1 MGEGLMHPKDREKTW
16 PRGMQAHL
24 SMKECESRGPLME
37 LLERFSDEES
47 CEGRLLEEE
56 GLRRLCLPG
65 VRQYVLLEGLRPR
78 AQVAVHEVLAPGER
92 ERRDY

>member
-1 MGEGLMHPKDREKTW
+1 MAKGHSG
-16 PRGMQAHL
+16 AL
-24 SMKECESRGPLME
+24 SRRECESKETLMG

-78 AQVAVHEVLAPGER
+78 TQVAVHEVLAPGER

>member
-1 MGEGLMHPKDREKTW
+1 MREQRDIDGPFEEVLRRGVVRGEAY
-16 PRGMQAHL
+16 RG
-24 SMKECESRGPLME
+24 
-37 LLERFSDEES
+37 
-47 CEGRLLEEE
+47 E

>member
-1 MGEGLMHPKDREKTW
+1 MVKGHAG
-16 PRGMQAHL
+16 AL
-24 SMKECESRGPLME
+24 SRRECESKETLMG

-65 VRQYVLLEGLRPR
+65 VRQYVLLEGLRPC

-92 ERRDY
+92 ERRNY

>member
-1 MGEGLMHPKDREKTW
+1 MAKGNAG
-16 PRGMQAHL
+16 AL
-24 SMKECESRGPLME
+24 SRLECESKGTLMG

-47 CEGRLLEEE
+47 CEGRLARGE

-65 VRQYVLLEGLRPR
+65 VRQYVLLEGLRLR
-78 AQVAVHEVLAPGER
+78 AQVAVHEVLTPGER

>member
-1 MGEGLMHPKDREKTW
+1 MVKGHAGALSRREYESKETLMG
-16 PRGMQAHL
+16 
-24 SMKECESRGPLME
+24 
-37 LLERFSDEES
+37 LLKRFSDEES

-56 GLRRLCLPG
+56 VLRRLCLPG

>member
-1 MGEGLMHPKDREKTW
+1 MAKGHAGALNR
-16 PRGMQAHL
+16 R
-24 SMKECESRGPLME
+24 ECESKETLMG
-37 LLERFSDEES
+37 LLKKFSDEES
-47 CEGRLLEEE
+47 CEGRLIEEE

>member
-1 MGEGLMHPKDREKTW
+1 MREQRDIDGPFEEVLRRGVVRGEAA
-16 PRGMQAHL
+16 RG
-24 SMKECESRGPLME
+24 EV
-37 LLERFSDEES
+37 
-47 CEGRLLEEE
+47 
-56 GLRRLCLPG
+56 LRRLCLPG

>member
-1 MGEGLMHPKDREKTW
+1 MVKGHAGALSRREYESKETLLMG
-16 PRGMQAHL
+16 
-24 SMKECESRGPLME
+24 
-37 LLERFSDEES
+37 LLKRFSDEES

>member
-1 MGEGLMHPKDREKTW
+1 MVKGHAG
-16 PRGMQAHL
+16 AL
-24 SMKECESRGPLME
+24 SRRECESKETLMG

-56 GLRRLCLPG
+56 VPRRLCLPG

>member
-1 MGEGLMHPKDREKTW
+1 MAKGHAGALSRREYESKETLMG
-16 PRGMQAHL
+16 
-24 SMKECESRGPLME
+24 

-47 CEGRLLEEE
+47 CEGRLARGE

-65 VRQYVLLEGLRPR
+65 VRQCVLLEGLRPR
-78 AQVAVHEVLAPGER
+78 TQVAVHEVLASGER

>member
-1 MGEGLMHPKDREKTW
+1 MVKGHAG
-16 PRGMQAHL
+16 AL
-24 SMKECESRGPLME
+24 SRRECESKGTLMG

-56 GLRRLCLPG
+56 GLWRLCLPG

-78 AQVAVHEVLAPGER
+78 AQVAVHEVHTPGER

>member
-1 MGEGLMHPKDREKTW
+1 MVKGYAD
-16 PRGMQAHL
+16 AL
-24 SMKECESRGPLME
+24 SRRECESKETLMG

>member
-1 MGEGLMHPKDREKTW
+1 MAKGHAVALCR
-16 PRGMQAHL
+16 R
-24 SMKECESRGPLME
+24 ECESKETLMG
-37 LLERFSDEES
+37 LLKRFSDEES

>member
-1 MGEGLMHPKDREKTW
+1 MVKGHAG
-16 PRGMQAHL
+16 AL
-24 SMKECESRGPLME
+24 SRRECESKETLMG
-37 LLERFSDEES
+37 LLKRFSDEES

-56 GLRRLCLPG
+56 VLRRLCLPG

-78 AQVAVHEVLAPGER
+78 AQVAVHEVLTPGER

>member
-1 MGEGLMHPKDREKTW
+1 MAKGHAG
-16 PRGMQAHL
+16 AL
-24 SMKECESRGPLME
+24 SRRECESKETLMG
-37 LLERFSDEES
+37 LLERLSDEES
-47 CEGRLLEEE
+47 YDGRLLEEE